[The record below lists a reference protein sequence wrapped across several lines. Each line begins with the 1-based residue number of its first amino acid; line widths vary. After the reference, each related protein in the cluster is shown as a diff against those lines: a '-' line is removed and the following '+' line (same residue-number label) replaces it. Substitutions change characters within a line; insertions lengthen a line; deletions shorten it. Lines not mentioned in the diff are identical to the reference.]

1 MKKEF
6 RIKKNHE
13 IASIVS
19 KRKKVSNNNYILYYQ
34 QTSEEKIRVAI
45 SVSKKYGHA
54 FERNKAKR
62 ITRNILRPYL
72 KTMKNVDFVVVIKS
86 TLKETPYEKLENEMR
101 FLMKLVKNKT
111 QGEKKWKKQKEE
123 SYFLLRL

>member
-34 QTSEEKIRVAI
+34 QTSDEKIRVAI

-72 KTMKNVDFVVVIKS
+72 KTMKNIDFVVVIKP

-111 QGEKKWKKQKEE
+111 QGEKK
-123 SYFLLRL
+123 

>member
-1 MKKEF
+1 M
-6 RIKKNHE
+6 
-13 IASIVS
+13 
-19 KRKKVSNNNYILYYQ
+19 
-34 QTSEEKIRVAI
+34 AI

-72 KTMKNVDFVVVIKS
+72 KTMKKVDFVVVIKS

-111 QGEKKWKKQKEE
+111 QGEKK
-123 SYFLLRL
+123 